1 MLWVSVLVVGRGLGA
16 PSRAWGQ
23 EDWKMPIFGLT
34 PSSHQLR
41 SEKDVDVLMWG
52 VCSTRGWKL
61 GKPASSWF
69 HSVDQTSLG
78 FAGGLERRDRFTHLT
93 GEGTEVP
100 VADHIR

>member
-16 PSRAWGQ
+16 PSRARVQ

-69 HSVDQTSLG
+69 HSVD
-78 FAGGLERRDRFTHLT
+78 
-93 GEGTEVP
+93 
-100 VADHIR
+100 